1 MIDIEN
7 QVFTK
12 VATALRSSFSG
23 IDVKSV
29 TTFTPASFPCACI
42 EEVDNASYRASR
54 DSGSNEN
61 HADLMYEVNVYS
73 NKKDKGK
80 SECKA
85 IFAAIDGVMER
96 LGFTRSAKY
105 PAPYGE
111 PMTYRLVGRY
121 SAVVS
126 QNNVIYRR

>member
-23 IDVKSV
+23 IEVKSV
-29 TTFTPASFPCACI
+29 TTFTPASFPCVCV
-42 EEVDNASYRASR
+42 EEVDNASYRTSR

-73 NKKDKGK
+73 NKKDEAKGQ
-80 SECKA
+80 CKA
-85 IFAAIDGVMER
+85 IFAVIDGVMDA
-96 LGFTRSAKY
+96 LGFTRRAKY
-105 PAPYGE
+105 AAPYE
-111 PMTYRLVGRY
+111 APMTYRLVGRY
-121 SAVVS
+121 SAVAS
-126 QNNVIYRR
+126 KNNVIYRR